1 MALGR
6 SSFFIIILTVVITS
20 ISPLKANDDPVGLG
34 VGTRTC
40 SNFIIETVE
49 IGDDGDADRAQ
60 VWEAP
65 DYSRIDLHA
74 YYDLPGSFSAGS
86 TDITIQ
92 AFFHI
97 FNLLD
102 AIYVQDAFDD
112 SRYNGYHDDGRHDAS
127 SAEVFL
133 GTPRYFNA
141 GLTFRF

>member
-1 MALGR
+1 MVLGG
-6 SSFFIIILTVVITS
+6 TITP
-20 ISPLKANDDPVGLG
+20 IDGLKIQGLYRFYDRNFADWSPGS
-34 VGTRTC
+34 R
-40 SNFIIETVE
+40 E
-49 IGDDGDADRAQ
+49 IGDDGVADRVQ

-92 AFFHI
+92 AFFHV
-97 FNLLD
+97 FNVLD